1 MSALT
6 GIKIVEL
13 AESVAGEYCGKL
25 LADFGAE
32 VIKIERP
39 DCGSPTRA
47 TASGNGAL
55 FAYLNTDKRSAA
67 LDVASADQIELLHQI
82 IATADAVIDDHAP
95 PWAAAVGVSPTD
107 LARRHPDV
115 VFCSITPYGC
125 LAPPEFHNAKSINV
139 FHSSGWGYHTPSHA
153 DPARPPLQGP
163 GHFLA
168 DYEAGLDAAL
178 CVASSLF
185 WHLRTGRG
193 EFIDVSQQAVLVSRA
208 DCVLGRFI
216 TGEISPENTRDDY
229 DQQGPASF
237 FACADGF
244 VYLYMTSRN
253 HWNGLKKLIGQP
265 EWLAAFDDDW
275 LEFSVTREKVETFQQ
290 GFASWVG
297 RRSKEAVADE
307 AQRLG
312 VPLVPVKSA
321 ADLKTSA
328 QYRHRGFFQDVTHP
342 VLGTAAYPGV
352 PYLFS
357 ASPARITSA
366 APALGQHTSAVLD
379 SIATPRAA
387 PRVAAPQRKPPTT
400 SRGGPLEGVRVVE
413 ITKVWAGPYAGKL
426 LAFLGAEVI
435 KVESFDNPDEM
446 RAYGGT
452 EINHAPFFL
461 SINPEVLSVELDIK
475 SPAGLEQLSDLIA
488 QSDVVIN
495 NLRPGAMER
504 LGLGYQQ
511 LKSIKS
517 DIISVSIKMW
527 GNDGPLGYQTG
538 YAPCFAALAGIA
550 SLVGY
555 PGGPPLGT
563 SMRYGDSTVGAAAAF
578 AAVVALLHRDL
589 TGEGQF
595 VDLSAVE
602 TLSSM
607 IGDCLLEQELTGK
620 QLVPDGNRH
629 PDMSPHNCYPCADG
643 DWISIAVADERQW
656 RGLCDVLDAG
666 ALAVDVRYASMP
678 ERLRHA
684 DSLDLDLAQLTTG
697 HDAAQLARQLRNA
710 GVPASKSATS
720 LDVISDELL
729 WERMLYRFVSDH
741 REGQRPVLAAPWR
754 MTNAPAQIA
763 RGAPDLGEH
772 TGYVL
777 HEVLG
782 ATMQSPAI
790 RRSDADDARR
800 DDAERSD
807 EEERRR

>member
-39 DCGSPTRA
+39 GSGSPTRA
-47 TASGNGAL
+47 MAPIVGDSGAPENGVL
-55 FAYLNTDKRSAA
+55 FAYLNTNKRSVW
-67 LDVASADQIELLHQI
+67 LDVTSADQIELLHKI

-95 PWAAAVGVSPTD
+95 PWAAAVGLSAND
-107 LARRHPDV
+107 IARRHPDV
-115 VFCSITPYGC
+115 VRCSITPYGC
-125 LAPPEFHNAKSINV
+125 QAPPEFHNAKSINV

-153 DPARPPLQGP
+153 DPAKPPLQGP

-185 WHLRTGRG
+185 WHLHTGRG
-193 EFIDVSQQAVLVSRA
+193 EFIDVSQHAVLVSRA
-208 DCVLGRFI
+208 DSVLGRFI
-216 TGEISPENTRDDY
+216 TGEVAPQNTRDDY
-229 DQQGPASF
+229 DQRGPASF

-253 HWNGLKKLIGQP
+253 HWSGLKKLIGYP
-265 EWLAAFDDDW
+265 EWLNAFDEDW
-275 LEFSVTREKVETFQQ
+275 LEFSVTPEKVAKFQQ
-290 GFASWVG
+290 GFATWIAG
-297 RRSKEAVADE
+297 RSKEAAAEE

-321 ADLKTSA
+321 ADLKNSA
-328 QYRHRGFFQDVTHP
+328 QYGHRGFFQDVTHP
-342 VLGTAAYPGV
+342 VLGTAAYAGV
-352 PYLFS
+352 PYLLS
-357 ASPARITSA
+357 ASPVRITSA
-366 APALGQHTSAVLD
+366 APALGQHTSAILD
-379 SIATPRAA
+379 GIDTPRAA
-387 PRVAAPQRKPPTT
+387 PTVRSPQHKPPTE

-413 ITKVWAGPYAGKL
+413 LTKVWAGPYAGKL

-435 KVESFDNPDEM
+435 KVESSDNPDEM

-452 EINHAPFFL
+452 DINHAPYFL
-461 SINPEVLSVELDIK
+461 SINPEVLSVELDVK
-475 SPAGLEQLSDLIA
+475 SPAGRERLSDLIA
-488 QSDVVIN
+488 HSDIVIN

-511 LKSIKS
+511 LKSIKG

-538 YAPCFAALAGIA
+538 YAPCFAALAGLA

-563 SMRYGDSTVGAAAAF
+563 SIRYGDSTVGAAAAF
-578 AAVVALLHRDL
+578 AAVAALLHRDL
-589 TGEGQF
+589 TGAGQF
-595 VDLSAVE
+595 VDVSAVE

-607 IGDCLLEQELTGK
+607 IGDSLLEQELTGK

-629 PDMSPHNCYPCADG
+629 PDMSPHNCYPCAGG
-643 DWISIAVADERQW
+643 DWISIAVADDIQW
-656 RGLCDVLDAG
+656 RLLCDVLDAA
-666 ALAVDVRYASMP
+666 ALADDVRYATVA
-678 ERLRHA
+678 ERLKHTDA
-684 DSLDLDLAQLTTG
+684 LDLDLAQFTTG
-697 HDAAQLARQLRNA
+697 RDAGQLAQRLRTA

-729 WERMLYRFVSDH
+729 WDREVYRFVSDH
-741 REGQRPVLAAPWR
+741 REGQRPIVAAPWR
-754 MTNAPAQIA
+754 MTAAPAQIT
-763 RGAPDLGEH
+763 RGAPELGEH
-772 TGYVL
+772 NDYVL
-777 HEVLG
+777 REVLG
-782 ATMQSPAI
+782 AMEQT
-790 RRSDADDARR
+790 
-800 DDAERSD
+800 
-807 EEERRR
+807 